1 MASANKKGWNALM
14 LSELIDEKCCIPE
27 YIQNALV
34 FVAKVALKEK
44 RNYKKIMR
52 QYGEAYTDVS
62 ILSTIAE
69 QPEISFETLLQLV
82 NEANNASSAI
92 KLLGK
97 VVEK

>member
-1 MASANKKGWNALM
+1 M
-14 LSELIDEKCCIPE
+14 LSELIDEKCYIPE

-34 FVAKVALKEK
+34 FVAKAALKEK

-69 QPEISFETLLQLV
+69 QPEISLETLLQLV
-82 NEANNASSAI
+82 NEANNASSVI